1 MTLTNATEVSTP
13 QGALD
18 YQETIFPQVSR
29 SFALSIPALPPALRK
44 AMTNAYLLCRI
55 ADTIEDDPALA
66 VSDKLHY
73 GDEYL
78 KAMAGDIDARQFCR
92 ELSLRLSE
100 ASSPAERD
108 LLRQFP
114 LILEVFHTLGTVQ
127 REAILRC
134 LTTMCSG
141 MAEFYRLTGLG
152 GLATLSE
159 LERYCYYVA
168 GVVGVMFTELLVD
181 FDQEHAVRRER
192 MLSLALSF
200 GEGLQ
205 LTNILKDQWEDRQL
219 GICRLPRDLFKRH
232 GVCLLSLHTGTLPGY
247 EQAMI
252 ELIGLA
258 HAHLRRALDY
268 TLLIAPR
275 HASLRFFCL
284 HAIGLAILTLR
295 NLHQRPD
302 FQARSQVKV
311 SRALATVTCTTL
323 QSMSADDAGLRTLFE
338 RASRRLPLAHL

>member
-1 MTLTNATEVSTP
+1 MTLTSATEISTP
-13 QGALD
+13 QSALA
-18 YQETIFPQVSR
+18 YQEAIFPRVSR
-29 SFALSIPALPPALRK
+29 SFALSIPALPPPLRK

-55 ADTIEDDPALA
+55 ADTIEDEPALP
-66 VSDKLHY
+66 VVDKLHY
-73 GDEYL
+73 GAEYL
-78 KAMAGDIDARQFCR
+78 KTMAGDIDARQFCD

-114 LILEVFHTLGTVQ
+114 LILEVFHTLSTVQ

-141 MAEFYRLTGLG
+141 MAEFYRLTGPV
-152 GLATLSE
+152 GLATLGE

-181 FDQEHAVRRER
+181 FDQEHAVHRER

-205 LTNILKDQWEDRQL
+205 LANILKDQWEDRQV
-219 GICRLPRDLFKRH
+219 GICRLPRDLFERH
-232 GVCLLSLHTGTLPGY
+232 GVSLLSLHPNTQPGY
-247 EQAMI
+247 GPAMI
-252 ELIGLA
+252 ELIGFA
-258 HAHLRRALDY
+258 HAHLRRAMDY
-268 TLLIAPR
+268 ALLIAPR
-275 HASLRFFCL
+275 HSSLRFFCL

-295 NLHQRPD
+295 NLHRRPD
-302 FQARSQVKV
+302 FQAGSQVKV
-311 SRALATVTCTTL
+311 SRTLATATFITL
-323 QSMSADDAGLRTLFE
+323 QSMSADDAGLRQLFE
-338 RASRRLPLAHL
+338 